1 MRMRSKWPGCID
13 MLIFPD
19 DDKLLYV
26 DADAF
31 QFGCGAIMFQYDA
44 AGTETLPLRFMAHV
58 FITAA
63 HCGHQVGA
71 PLRRN
76 VMR

>member
-1 MRMRSKWPGCID
+1 MRQAFDHAHEDKWPGCID

-19 DDKLLYV
+19 YDKLLYV
-26 DADAF
+26 DADAL

-44 AGTETLPLRFMAHV
+44 AGTETLTLRFMAHV

-63 HCGHQVGA
+63 IEWEH
-71 PLRRN
+71 L
-76 VMR
+76 